1 MNPSLPIR
9 LRRMT
14 PADLPQV
21 EALDRLCFRTPW
33 PPGSFAYELRPDAAS
48 ICLVAECADVDG
60 QNRIVGNVVIWLAAD
75 EAQVATLAVAP
86 EQRGK
91 GAARALLAAGLL
103 LAWKLGA
110 RKSVLEVR
118 VSNEAALRLY
128 YGLGYEAVSLRPG
141 YYEDTHEDA
150 LLLTLAEIH
159 PEALQKLLKPAES
172 GF

>member
-1 MNPSLPIR
+1 MSSPAPIR

-14 PADLPQV
+14 QADLPQV
-21 EALDRLCFRTPW
+21 EALDRLSFRTPW
-33 PPGSFAYELRPDAAS
+33 PPGSFAYELRPDASS
-48 ICLVAECADVDG
+48 ICLVAECADADAHS
-60 QNRIVGNVVIWLAAD
+60 RIIGNVVIWLAAD

-86 EQRGK
+86 EYRGR
-91 GAARALLAAGLL
+91 GVARALLAAGLL
-103 LAWKLGA
+103 EAWQLGA

-118 VSNEAALRLY
+118 VSNEAALHLY
-128 YGLGYEAVSLRPG
+128 YGMGYKPVGLRPG

-150 LLLTLAEIH
+150 LLLTLEEIQ